1 MRRGKKAACLCVG
14 LFGIMVTVCSFGD
27 ILRACFIKDSRC
39 TLYH

>member
-1 MRRGKKAACLCVG
+1 
-14 LFGIMVTVCSFGD
+14 MVTVCCFGD